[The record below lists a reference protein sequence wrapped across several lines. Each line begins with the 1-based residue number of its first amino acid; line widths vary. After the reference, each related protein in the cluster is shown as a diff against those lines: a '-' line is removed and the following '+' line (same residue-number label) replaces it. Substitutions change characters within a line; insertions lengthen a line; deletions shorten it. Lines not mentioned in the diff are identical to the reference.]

1 MKIIIIGGV
10 AAGMSAA
17 AKASRLNKDAKITVY
32 EKTDIVSWGA
42 CGLPYFV
49 GDFYSSPDNMI
60 ARRPEDFV
68 KAGMDLRINHEILSV
83 NPDKKVITVKNLKNG
98 EIFEDT
104 YDKLMV
110 ATGAHAIIPPIKN
123 VALENVSTLK
133 EFADGINLKKIAMD
147 EKIQNIVIIGAGY
160 IGLETVEAMAH
171 LGKKSIR
178 NIQLSSR
185 ILIESFDEEITDVLQ
200 EEIKTHKDV
209 SLHLNEIVL
218 EFKDINGKISE
229 IITDKGVY
237 PCDLAII
244 ATGIRP
250 NTAFLKDTGIK
261 MLPNGALIIDEHGK
275 TSIDSIYSAGDCA
288 TVYHSVMKENV
299 YIPLATTANK
309 IGRVVGEN
317 LAGVETS
324 FKGTIGSACVKVMDM
339 EAGRTGITEN
349 DAKKMGIDYKT
360 VFIKDKNQTNYYPGQ
375 TDIWVKLI
383 YDAQTRVLLGGQI
396 AGKKGAV
403 LRVDTLATAIT
414 CKMTVD
420 DLGMLDLCYSPP
432 FARTWDV
439 MNVAGNVAK

>member
-403 LRVDTLATAIT
+403 LRVDTLAAAIT